1 MEIQDVRI
9 AVIIPT
15 RGDRKE
21 LLANCMRM
29 LANQTLK
36 PILIWEVDYEPISNE
51 KDITARYKRGY
62 NAVCDY
68 NNHIANPGKINLI
81 AFIEDDDYYAP
92 DYLETMVREWLRA
105 GKPDIIGT
113 GSTIYYHLK
122 LKKYFTLTHPRRA
135 SAMNTLIKPNLSFPW
150 CEDNY
155 AFTDLHLWNL
165 TVETTLQKPILKG
178 HIFNPEKIISI
189 GMKHGVGLTGGR
201 CHIDRLQRYNVD
213 DSECKFLLENC
224 DKESFEFYSNY
235 FK

>member
-1 MEIQDVRI
+1 MRI

-21 LLANCMRM
+21 LLDNCLRM
-29 LANQTLK
+29 LANQTIQ
-36 PILIWEVDYEPISNE
+36 PIGIGIIDYEPKDSN
-51 KDITARYKRGY
+51 KDITTRYKKGY
-62 NAVCDY
+62 NGVDPNY
-68 NNHIANPGKINLI
+68 INII

-105 GKPDIIGT
+105 GQPDIIGT

-165 TVETTLQKPILKG
+165 TVETALQKPILKG

-201 CHIDRLQRYNVD
+201 CHIDRLERYNVD
-213 DSECKFLLENC
+213 DSESKFLLENC

>member
-1 MEIQDVRI
+1 MDINRLRIGVIVPHRNDRPLFLEHLRMMLSLQTIQPKNI
-9 AVIIPT
+9 YWI
-15 RGDRKE
+15 
-21 LLANCMRM
+21 
-29 LANQTLK
+29 
-36 PILIWEVDYEPISNE
+36 DYAPESNE
-51 KDITARYKRGY
+51 KDITQRYKVGY
-62 NAVCDY
+62 KRAS
-68 NNHIANPGKINLI
+68 AELI
-81 AFIEDDDYYAP
+81 SNDILAFIECDDYYAP
-92 DYLETMVREWLRA
+92 DYLETMVHEWLRA
-105 GKPDIIGT
+105 GQPDIIGT
-113 GSTIYYHLK
+113 GRTIYYHLK

-165 TVETTLQKPILKG
+165 TVETPLQKPILKG

-213 DSECKFLLENC
+213 DSESNFLKEHC